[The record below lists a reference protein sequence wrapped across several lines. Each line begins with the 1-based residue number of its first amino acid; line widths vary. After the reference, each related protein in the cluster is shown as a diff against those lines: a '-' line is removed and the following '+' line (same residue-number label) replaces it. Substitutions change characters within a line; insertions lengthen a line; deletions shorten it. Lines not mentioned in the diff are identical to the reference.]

1 MIPEQFSKSTTAF
14 KAINLACGDKLC
26 RENGWLNA
34 DHCPSAK
41 DVVKINLLKPLPY
54 SDNTFDVVYHSQFIE
69 HLPAKIGLK
78 FICECHRVLKPKGIL
93 RVVTPD
99 LQNQAEE
106 YLLNLQAALNSP
118 NDEDARLR
126 YDWIRLEMLD
136 QLNRHTS
143 GGDMVKLLEKSGE
156 DLSDYLWQ
164 RLGRSGKN
172 LIPPEP
178 KKDIKPSL
186 KEGLRRL
193 KQAVTNGLDRLTP
206 ESLRVGRFRLSGEAH
221 LCMYD
226 GYLLTN
232 LLAKAGFCEI
242 AKLSAKESKIPNW
255 NLTLL
260 DCDSQGYPDSGN
272 SLFME
277 GTKSNQTN
285 G

>member
-1 MIPEQFSKSTTAF
+1 
-14 KAINLACGDKLC
+14 
-26 RENGWLNA
+26 
-34 DHCPSAK
+34 
-41 DVVKINLLKPLPY
+41 
-54 SDNTFDVVYHSQFIE
+54 VVYHSQFIE